1 MDEDKLHART
11 ERAIVI
17 VALSAVALIAFTALL
32 LVEF

>member
-1 MDEDKLHART
+1 MDKDKLHART

-17 VALSAVALIAFTALL
+17 VALSAAALVAFTTLL